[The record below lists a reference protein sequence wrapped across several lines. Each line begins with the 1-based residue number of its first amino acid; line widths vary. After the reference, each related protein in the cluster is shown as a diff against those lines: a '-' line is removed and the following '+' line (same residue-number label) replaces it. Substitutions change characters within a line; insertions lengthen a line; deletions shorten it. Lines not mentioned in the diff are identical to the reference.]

1 MKPRFRR
8 FKAVLDLDT
17 PLDTKIVE
25 SVGLLVCC
33 CERLAEAVKL
43 KFSDPTCRP

>member
-1 MKPRFRR
+1 MKLRFRR
-8 FKAVLDLDT
+8 CKAVLDLDT

-25 SVGLLVCC
+25 SVGLVCC